1 MRISRKSD
9 LPKWFKLEN
18 YKKFADL
25 DDDMFITQIIV
36 RRNDELTSIYTSD
49 GYFENRL
56 SNGVYPLKTPDCP
69 HKKILVDSKRLSS
82 GRIFQPISC
91 LSLESIN
98 ENVEGAIEHD
108 RNDMYSHI
116 DAIVD
121 YPFFDGDIHCA
132 IRLDTQDDL
141 IISELK
147 KLLPQWRKQLG
158 IELESERIKT
168 SWDIVRNKILS
179 YQAIA
184 LRDLLMWQKATGN
197 QITNGVLTVS
207 LYPEG
212 EYDSTN
218 IVQTIKPFVENLFT
232 DMSIEKFDAE
242 ISSRKNR

>member
-18 YKKFADL
+18 YEKFASL
-25 DDDMFITQIIV
+25 DDEMFITQIIV
-36 RRNDELTSIYTSD
+36 RSNDELTEVYKRD
-49 GYFENRL
+49 GYFDEKL
-56 SNGVYPLKTPDCP
+56 SSGIYPLNYPECK
-69 HKKILVDSKRLSS
+69 HKYILDGKRLAS

-91 LSLESIN
+91 LALNAIN
-98 ENVEGAIEHD
+98 ENMDSATDEDKELLY
-108 RNDMYSHI
+108 NHI
-116 DAIVD
+116 NAIVK
-121 YPFFDGDIHCA
+121 YPFFEGDIHCA
-132 IRLDTQDDL
+132 IRLDAQDDL
-141 IISELK
+141 IINELK
-147 KLLPQWRKQLG
+147 KLLPQWRSQLG
-158 IELESERIKT
+158 IELESEKIKT
-168 SWDIVRNKILS
+168 SWDVVRSKIIS

-197 QITNGVLTVS
+197 QITNGVLTVA

-232 DMSIEKFDAE
+232 DTSIEKFDAE